1 MLDSDL
7 NGSAHMAYV
16 ARKVF
21 WKIAALQRAGQKLNH
36 AAKRQYYLSV
46 IQSDLEYES
55 NAFFSSLSVLAE
67 KKLTGLYKRAIRAAA
82 GLPPWSQ
89 VNSLELAKRFSLWP
103 IIKRLKL
110 KLLLLTFRCPLFIKY
125 VFKQSVQYQIPFE
138 QHALYYSWT
147 DVSLSLSLYPKWTDD
162 LVVYLLRSLA
172 LYSGILFPLS
182 SEHVLCHFCSLDVC
196 FFLYMKDPCN

>member
-7 NGSAHMAYV
+7 NWSAHMAYV
-16 ARKVF
+16 ARKVS

-46 IQSDLEYES
+46 IQSDLEYGS
-55 NAFFSSLSVLAE
+55 NAFFSSLSALAE
-67 KKLTGLYKRAIRAAA
+67 KKLTGLYKRAIRAVA

-110 KLLLLTFRCPLFIKY
+110 KLLLFTFRCTHYLSSTLLSSQYNIRSHLNSTHSITRGQTYLSLTIPKVNRRPGSVSPLF
-125 VFKQSVQYQIPFE
+125 
-138 QHALYYSWT
+138 
-147 DVSLSLSLYPKWTDD
+147 VSSLLWNSLPS
-162 LVVYLLRSLA
+162 LLRTRSMSFLQFRRMLFFVYEGSL
-172 LYSGILFPLS
+172 
-182 SEHVLCHFCSLDVC
+182 
-196 FFLYMKDPCN
+196 